1 MLNKMMFMMALG
13 MMLFDKV
20 SAQETTK
27 VENDQKIAI
36 EQALGSFVNCAAGD
50 FIMGSPDDLADRG
63 RDEKPHK
70 VSLSAF
76 SIQSTEV
83 TQRAWELVMKN
94 NPSKDKTWKDY
105 PVTNIS
111 YTMCLQFIEE
121 LNRITGDHYT
131 LPTEAQ
137 WEYAAKAGSSG
148 KMFAGSDSLK
158 MVGWYTDNAG
168 KRVHVVRELSPNAWG
183 LYDMSGNVS
192 EWCYDLYADY
202 RLDSKYVQDPKGA
215 DVSKEYVIRGGS
227 WKSEKSACRIA
238 ARGHN
243 EKGVDKQ
250 EYGFRLIKLQ

>member
-1 MLNKMMFMMALG
+1 MIFTIGLGAMF
-13 MMLFDKV
+13 FQV
-20 SAQETTK
+20 VIAQPESPT
-27 VENDQKIAI
+27 EIDQKTEI
-36 EQALGSFVNCAAGD
+36 EQALGTFINCAAGD
-50 FIMGSPDDLADRG
+50 FIMGSPEDLADRG
-63 RDEKPHK
+63 QDEKPHK

-76 SIQSTEV
+76 SIQSIEV

-121 LNRITGDHYT
+121 LNRITGDHYA

-148 KMFAGSDSLK
+148 KIFAGSDSLK
-158 MVGWYTDNAG
+158 MVGWYSSNAG

-192 EWCYDLYADY
+192 EWCNDLYADY
-202 RLDSKYVQDPKGA
+202 RLDNRYVQDPKGA

-227 WKSEKSACRIA
+227 WKSDKNECRIA
-238 ARGHN
+238 ARTHN
-243 EKGVDKQ
+243 QKGVDKQ
-250 EYGFRLIKLQ
+250 EYGFRLIKIQ